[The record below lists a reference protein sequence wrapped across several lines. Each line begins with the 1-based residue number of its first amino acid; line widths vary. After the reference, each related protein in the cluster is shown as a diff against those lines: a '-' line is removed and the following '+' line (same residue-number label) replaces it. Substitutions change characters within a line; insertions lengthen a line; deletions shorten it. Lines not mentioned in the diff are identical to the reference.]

1 MEYIYKEGKD
11 KNKPLLLLLHGTG
24 GSEQD
29 LLSVASYI
37 DDQASVLSLR
47 GDVNENGMLRF
58 FKRLQEGIFDEVD
71 LVERTHKLYDFIGE
85 LSVKYNFDKDNILAI
100 GYSNG
105 ANMIGSLLFH
115 YGQLFKGA
123 TLYNPMVPL
132 RSIKLKDLSSTPIFI
147 GAGNNDPICSK
158 DESIELEGLL
168 KSVNADVTMHWE
180 NNGHAL
186 TSTEIQASKDWYNQL
201 SF

>member
-11 KNKPLLLLLHGTG
+11 KNRPLLPLLHGTG

-71 LVERTHKLYDFIGE
+71 LVERTHKLYDFIEE
-85 LSVKYNFDKDNILAI
+85 LSKKYNFNKDNIVAI

-115 YGQLFKGA
+115 YGDLFKGA
-123 TLYNPMVPL
+123 ILYHPMVPL
-132 RSIKLKDLSSTPIFI
+132 RNIQLKDLSKTPIFI

-158 DESIELEGLL
+158 DESIELESLL
-168 KSVNADVTMHWE
+168 KKAHSTVTTHWE
-180 NNGHAL
+180 NNGHML
-186 TSTEIQASKDWYNQL
+186 TKTEIEASKFWYDQY
-201 SF
+201 FK

>member
-11 KNKPLLLLLHGTG
+11 KNRPLLLLLHGTG

-71 LVERTHKLYDFIGE
+71 LVERTHKLYDFIEE
-85 LSVKYNFDKDNILAI
+85 LSNKDDFNKDNIVAI

-115 YGQLFKGA
+115 YGDIFKGA
-123 TLYNPMVPL
+123 ILYHPMVPL
-132 RSIKLKDLSSTPIFI
+132 RSIKLKDLSKTPIFI

-158 DESIELEGLL
+158 DESIELESLL
-168 KSVNADVTMHWE
+168 KDAQSTVTTHWE
-180 NNGHAL
+180 NNGHML
-186 TSTEIQASKDWYNQL
+186 TKTEIESSKLWYDQY
-201 SF
+201 FK